1 MDKEPKALD
10 FLYKEKQE
18 ANFVY
23 LIIKGNFLVTKKII
37 KSIST
42 DLLFDENFD
51 STSYKVQVSNSEL
64 SLNPLT
70 MKEKLSKKVERWQ
83 LLQMGELQFLG
94 EDDVLFGT
102 KYMTTVQCLSPDS
115 RLFQISRKDFM

>member
-10 FLYKEKQE
+10 FLYK

-23 LIIKGNFLVTKKII
+23 LIIKVNFLVTKKII

-51 STSYKVQVSNSEL
+51 STSYKV
-64 SLNPLT
+64 
-70 MKEKLSKKVERWQ
+70 
-83 LLQMGELQFLG
+83 
-94 EDDVLFGT
+94 
-102 KYMTTVQCLSPDS
+102 
-115 RLFQISRKDFM
+115 